1 MKMKKSDRK
10 RQAILDA
17 AYRLFLER
25 GFERTSMS
33 EINAVVGGSKA
44 TIYNHFP
51 SKEAL
56 FVECLFSPIDT
67 GMDGILGFLQE
78 SPGDDVVAVLRRFS
92 RDYLRLVCSP
102 EAISIRRLMIAEAAR
117 AGVGKMFYDKL
128 QVTAR
133 RVEGHLAELMNRGM
147 LRPADARRAAQQL
160 RMLVEAELVE
170 PLLLCAVDGPPGEAA
185 IVASADAAVEAF
197 LAAYAS
203 SNMAPAAS

>member
-1 MKMKKSDRK
+1 MKKSDRK
-10 RQAILDA
+10 RQAILEA
-17 AYRLFLER
+17 AYRLFLEK

-78 SPGDDVVAVLRRFS
+78 NSGDDVVAVLRRFS

-117 AGVGKMFYDKL
+117 AGVGKMFHDKL

-133 RVEGHLAELMNRGM
+133 RVEGHLAELMSRGM
-147 LRPADARRAAQQL
+147 LRPADPKLAAQQL

-170 PLLLCAVDGPPGEAA
+170 PLLLCATDGPPGEVT